1 MCYVD
6 SYDDNLKNCYDCSI
20 YDINNIDGKIVV
32 IIKFIITIY
41 ITLLNYIQILTI

>member
-20 YDINNIDGKIVV
+20 YDINNIDGKIVKLSV
-32 IIKFIITIY
+32 NRVFL
-41 ITLLNYIQILTI
+41 LLN